1 LVFDEIVFGKVL
13 FGKTANLKVIENVRI
28 DSQIPNLAIKVIMLS
43 IADIEWRA
51 GAQIPNFVVERIMVA
66 SGYML
71 SVNV

>member
-1 LVFDEIVFGKVL
+1 MFGKVL

-51 GAQIPNFVVERIMVA
+51 GAQIPNLVVERIMVA